1 MRELFRKVEVHPLKV
16 SHPMCGK
23 CFKDLGT
30 NKDCSICKDILE
42 WVKEKDAKREKKNQ
56 KN

>member
-1 MRELFRKVEVHPLKV
+1 MIPINEMKELFRKVEAQPLKV

-30 NKDCSICKDILE
+30 NKDCPICKDIIE
-42 WVKEKDAKREKKNQ
+42 WAKEEYAKR
-56 KN
+56 